1 MNQIDMHI
9 TILFTSTAFTFNTLG
24 HCPMELQCYTFK
36 MKIKE
41 ISQQNLKCI
50 IPLLQYNY

>member
-24 HCPMELQCYTFK
+24 HCPLALQCSTLK
-36 MKIKE
+36 TKIKE
-41 ISQQNLKCI
+41 ISQQILKA
-50 IPLLQYNY
+50 